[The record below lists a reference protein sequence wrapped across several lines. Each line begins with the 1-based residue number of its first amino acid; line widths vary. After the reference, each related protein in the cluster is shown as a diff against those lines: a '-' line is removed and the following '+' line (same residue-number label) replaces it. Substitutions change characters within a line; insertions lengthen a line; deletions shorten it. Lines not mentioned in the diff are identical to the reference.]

1 MGAVILDNSY
11 TSANNSGWSG
21 QGNLGKTVDSP
32 ANNSNFKGITKKSI
46 MQEQVDKLTDSALKD
61 MLNPTTKLKSSMYGL
76 KSFFTWLGTLSN
88 LQAGDIITVDENFKN
103 LAENAQLTMQQ
114 SDELEDYLS
123 RMLDGIQMPSSGETL
138 PSVLT
143 SNTKSLVTS
152 VNSLTS
158 TFASKF
164 DYFNNYMYGFLQ
176 YMDILTGY
184 MNDANM
190 LKQKQYDEAKKAKE
204 DNAVT
209 VGDKKMTPE
218 EIEAR
223 KNYAMWQNYAFKTSP
238 VSNAVLEADN
248 VLGMTPLEIEASHRS
263 FEVESKVYAKTP
275 QKVFDWDNNELADI
289 PPREARL
296 VKDATTAIKHTDEN
310 NFELDDEDVEI
321 ATPLE
326 ISSIFG
332 YASDAEPLKEFFNR
346 LGGQGL

>member
-1 MGAVILDNSY
+1 MAW
-11 TSANNSGWSG
+11 AG
-21 QGNLGKTVDSP
+21 QGYTGKTVYTQPSTP
-32 ANNSNFKGITKKSI
+32 SSLSSVEVPSGSYPINNPYFVRPTTRTVLELETERAINGLGKGKTEAILYSA
-46 MQEQVDKLTDSALKD
+46 SALLEFMDLIKK
-61 MLNPTTKLKSSMYGL
+61 NPGVDLSVLPEEQQARLRNPNLTMNEMD
-76 KSFFTWLGTLSN
+76 TLS
-88 LQAGDIITVDENFKN
+88 
-103 LAENAQLTMQQ
+103 
-114 SDELEDYLS
+114 DYLS
-123 RMLDGIQMPSSGETL
+123 RQLSNASTPAPVGETL
-138 PSVLT
+138 PNVLK
-143 SNTKSLVTS
+143 SNTKSLVES
-152 VNSLTS
+152 VGTLTS

-164 DYFNNYMYGFLQ
+164 DYFNNYMYGLLQ

-184 MNDANM
+184 MNDANT

-263 FEVESKVYAKTP
+263 FEVEAKVYAKNP

-310 NFELDDEDVEI
+310 NFELDDEDLEI
-321 ATPLE
+321 ATPFD

-332 YASDAEPLKEFFNR
+332 YGSDAEPLKEFFSR